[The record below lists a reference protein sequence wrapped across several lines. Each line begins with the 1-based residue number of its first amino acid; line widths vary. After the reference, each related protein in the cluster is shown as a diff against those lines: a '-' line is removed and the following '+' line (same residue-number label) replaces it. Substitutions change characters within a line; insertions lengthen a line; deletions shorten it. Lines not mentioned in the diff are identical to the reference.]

1 MNENLASG
9 LSLMIRLF
17 FQIPLQFGIW
27 HFFTQSLCLLI
38 NSYRNETDCR
48 DCTPGWYCDGSGLPV
63 PRGLCAPGYYCTGR
77 AKDPN
82 QHECPRG
89 HKCPEGSPN
98 PVPCEAGRYQ
108 NETTQATCRICPPG
122 FYCNDTYG
130 PVISYGQFLC
140 IEGHYC
146 PGGTKY
152 AEEFKCPPGT
162 FNNRTGMDEQ
172 SDCRTCTG
180 GMVCDEWGLVT
191 PYKLCGAGYFCREG
205 ANSTTPNLGEKADI
219 CPAGFYC
226 PQGTGHFP
234 VTFIQVKFGSWLVL
248 WSTWRK
254 NFVYDNGYFQ
264 NMQNMKLSVMNISIS
279 IRFN

>member
-1 MNENLASG
+1 MDLT
-9 LSLMIRLF
+9 I
-17 FQIPLQFGIW
+17 FQISTVVFLRSRGSVLFRIEGS
-27 HFFTQSLCLLI
+27 SLSNWRPCIYLLNHYTYII
-38 NSYRNETDCR
+38 NSYRNVTDCL
-48 DCTPGWYCDGSGLPV
+48 DCTPGWFCDGSGLPV
-63 PRGLCAPGYYCTGR
+63 PRDLCAPGYYCTGGAR
-77 AKDPN
+77 EAT
-82 QHECPRG
+82 QHKCPRG
-89 HKCPEGSPN
+89 YKCPEGSPN
-98 PVPCEAGRYQ
+98 PVPCDAGHYQ
-108 NETTQATCRICPPG
+108 NETIQATCRICPPG

-146 PGGTKY
+146 PEGTKY

-162 FNNRTGMDEQ
+162 FNNRTGMDDK

-226 PQGTGHFP
+226 PQGTG
-234 VTFIQVKFGSWLVL
+234 IVL
-248 WSTWRK
+248 W
-254 NFVYDNGYFQ
+254 
-264 NMQNMKLSVMNISIS
+264 
-279 IRFN
+279 RFSN

>member
-1 MNENLASG
+1 MYD
-9 LSLMIRLF
+9 IVQF
-17 FQIPLQFGIW
+17 FQCEWILRFVRFPLLYSQEVRDQYCSELTVPLYQLGIW
-27 HFFTQSLCLLI
+27 HFFTGSLWLLI
-38 NSYRNETDCR
+38 DSYRNETDCR
-48 DCTPGWYCDGSGLPV
+48 DCTPGWYCDGSGLTV
-63 PRGLCAPGYYCTGR
+63 PRDLCAPGYYCTGG
-77 AKDPN
+77 AKDAN

-89 HKCPEGSPN
+89 YKCPKGSPN
-98 PVPCEAGRYQ
+98 PVPCEAGHYQ

-146 PGGTKY
+146 PEGTKY

-162 FNNRTGMDEQ
+162 FNNRTGMDDQ

-205 ANSTTPNLGEKADI
+205 ANSTTPNLGDKADI

-226 PQGTGHFP
+226 PQGIF
-234 VTFIQVKFGSWLVL
+234 L
-248 WSTWRK
+248 
-254 NFVYDNGYFQ
+254 
-264 NMQNMKLSVMNISIS
+264 
-279 IRFN
+279 